1 MTPKEGGM
9 HCLTRRIAP
18 VMVAVGFALARPAL
32 AETHTVTIQFFQF
45 KPQTVEVKA
54 GDDIVFVNRDLIEHT
69 ATASNNAFD
78 SKSIGA
84 GQSWKWTA
92 RAPGEYDY
100 VCAFHP
106 TMKGVIK
113 VAP

>member
-1 MTPKEGGM
+1 M

-18 VMVAVGFALARPAL
+18 VMVAVGFALAKPAL

-100 VCAFHP
+100 ICSIHP
-106 TMKGVIK
+106 YMHGTLTVR
-113 VAP
+113 